1 VKSFLPILLCAP
13 LVLYGLGRPGLTDP
27 DEGRNAEVAREMII
41 SGDFVTPTI
50 NGARYLDKPPAFFWS
65 VAASL
70 RLFGVDEW
78 SARLPSAFSAVAGV
92 ALTAWFARRH
102 LGARAAG
109 ISGAVLALC
118 PLYIVFGRMVIF
130 DMMLTLFMSAC
141 VMAAYEAMEGEGPAS
156 SAAGL
161 VAFAAAGL
169 GTITKGPVAL
179 VLPLLIAAAWA
190 LLRRRPALLLRL
202 HPARGLA
209 VYAAIVLPWLAVAAW
224 RNPGYLRY
232 ALLGETLE
240 RIATDRFETARPFYF
255 YLKIVLPGFFPWI
268 FYLAG
273 APVSPKSPDESGGG
287 GARLARRFAWTWL
300 LVAGLFFSLVS
311 SKRPAYV
318 LPLAVPIAILTGDLF
333 ARADLAAGS
342 IAAATGCLLLAATL
356 TLLGHGGPGQGLPG
370 AASLPEMS
378 GVNMTAAGLAVAGAL
393 IFAAR
398 RSRSLGPALGAA
410 ILPLAVTAPLALTIA
425 THVGAARSARAMSR
439 FLAERL
445 RPGDAVICFEEY
457 HPGLNFYLRMPIDF
471 VGPTGRTFTSNYIK
485 MHLDQYAGDPSFR
498 KISPEAMRERLG
510 RPGSRA
516 FLIAP
521 PRSYEDARALA
532 GMPLARIYEDPVG
545 GVLVPS
551 GATAPPG
558 AEPAPRTG
566 S

>member
-1 VKSFLPILLCAP
+1 
-13 LVLYGLGRPGLTDP
+13 
-27 DEGRNAEVAREMII
+27 MIV
-41 SGDFVTPTI
+41 SGDFVTPTL
-50 NGARYLDKPPAFFWS
+50 NGARYLDKPPAFFWA

-70 RLFGVDEW
+70 RLFGVDER
-78 SARLPSAFSAVAGV
+78 SARLPSALAALAGV
-92 ALTAWFARRH
+92 ALTAWFVRRH

-109 ISGAVLALC
+109 IAGAVLALC
-118 PLYIVFGRMVIF
+118 PLYVIFGRMVIF
-130 DMMLTLFMSAC
+130 DMMLTFFMTAS
-141 VMAAYEAMEGEGPAS
+141 VVAAYAAMEGEGPAPP
-156 SAAGL
+156 AAGL

-179 VLPLLIAAAWA
+179 VLPLLVTAAWA

-202 HPARGLA
+202 HPARGMA
-209 VYAAIVLPWLAVAAW
+209 VYAAAVLPWLALAVW

-268 FYLAG
+268 LYVGGAAARRLGQARPFGPTPAG
-273 APVSPKSPDESGGG
+273 ATAPPGTVAPPGTATPPGPPGETGGKI
-287 GARLARRFAWTWL
+287 ARLARRFAWTWL

-342 IAAATGCLLLAATL
+342 VAAAAGCLLMAVTL
-356 TLLGHGGPGQGLPG
+356 VLLGPGGPGRGLTG
-370 AASLPEMS
+370 AGYLKEM
-378 GVNMTAAGLAVAGAL
+378 GTLNMTAAGLAIAGAL
-393 IFAAR
+393 IFTAR
-398 RSRSLGPALGAA
+398 RLRNPRPALCAA
-410 ILPLAVTAPLALTIA
+410 VLPLAIMAPMALTIA
-425 THVGAARSARAMSR
+425 AEVGAARSARAMSR

-445 RPGDAVICFEEY
+445 RPGDAVACFEEY
-457 HPGLNFYLRMPIDF
+457 HPGLNFYLKMPIDF

-485 MHLDQYAGDPSFR
+485 MHLDQYVDDPSFL
-498 KISPEAMRERLG
+498 KISADAMRQRLG
-510 RPGSRA
+510 RQGSRV

-532 GMPLARIYEDPVG
+532 GTPLALIYEDPVG
-545 GVLVPS
+545 GVLAPS
-551 GATAPPG
+551 NSPTPPPG
-558 AEPAPRTG
+558 ADPPVRADPTPGTRP
-566 S
+566 